1 MIYEIAKGDF
11 ERVKSEMFIANT
23 FFYNDKT
30 YGYESG
36 DEIKEDIKER
46 DEDYGTCSK
55 IPWNRLVL

>member
-1 MIYEIAKGDF
+1 
-11 ERVKSEMFIANT
+11 MFIANT
-23 FFYNDKT
+23 LFYNDKT
-30 YGYESG
+30 YEYESG